1 MPVLLRLSEK
11 VAHRLR
17 KAEFAAKGVTLKLKT
32 ADFKTR
38 TRARAMPPTQLALR
52 IFEAGRELLLKE
64 ADGTRF
70 RLIGIGASE
79 IVAGDEADRGDLVD
93 TSAARE
99 VTRERAIDKL
109 RDKFGRE
116 AVMRG
121 LVFKARQERDRR

>member
-79 IVAGDEADRGDLVD
+79 IVAGDEADGA
-93 TSAARE
+93 TSS
-99 VTRERAIDKL
+99 TPPPRAKSPASGPSTSSATSSAG
-109 RDKFGRE
+109 KP
-116 AVMRG
+116 
-121 LVFKARQERDRR
+121 